1 MKQLRV
7 LVIDDS
13 SIMRKMIVRCLKLA
27 GIEIGELVEAADGRE
42 ALEAVRKHKLD
53 LILSDINMPEMD
65 GLQFLQGLKLIQ
77 SAKGTPVVMIT
88 TEGTES
94 RVVEALSAGAQA
106 YIRKPFTSDEV
117 KERIMPLVENLA

>member
-13 SIMRKMIVRCLKLA
+13 SIMRKMIARCLKLA
-27 GIEIGELVEAADGRE
+27 GVEIAELIEAGDGRE
-42 ALEAVRKHKLD
+42 ALDAVRKHKLD

-65 GLQFLQGLKLIQ
+65 GLQFLQGLKQIQ

-106 YIRKPFTSDEV
+106 YIRKPFTSEEV

>member
-13 SIMRKMIVRCLKLA
+13 SIMRKMIARCLKLA
-27 GIEIGELVEAADGRE
+27 GVEIGELIEAGDGRE
-42 ALEAVRKHKLD
+42 ALDAVRKHKLD

-65 GLQFLQGLKLIQ
+65 GLQFLQGLKDIQ
-77 SAKGTPVVMIT
+77 AAQGTPVVMIT

-94 RVVEALSAGAQA
+94 RVIEALSAGAKA